1 MEQKVL
7 SVSQLNDIIK
17 ARLDGEPVLQGVY
30 VRGEISNYKV
40 YNSGHHYFTLKDTD
54 ASLKC
59 VMFRS
64 SAASLRFRPE
74 NGMMVIAG
82 GRVSVFPR
90 DGAYQLYCARLIPDG
105 VGDLQL
111 AFVQLKQKLEAEGL
125 FDSAHKKPLPPI
137 PRIVGVVTSADGAA
151 IHDIL
156 RGLHQRWPLC
166 KVRLLAVRVQGE
178 TAPLEIAGA
187 IAYANRFRVCDVLI
201 VGRGGGSIEELWAF
215 NDERVAR
222 AVYASEI
229 PVVSAVGHETDFL
242 ISDFVADLRAATP
255 TYAAQLVAPDVRE
268 MKNKLITMQRS
279 MKESM
284 DRRLSLYRER
294 LGRLSSAHVLQS
306 PVNYIEERRM
316 RLDSVSQRLSGL
328 AAALVQ
334 RKKQSFV
341 RLTAGLHAMS
351 PLAVLSR
358 GYSMATDAQG
368 SIIRFASQL
377 KPGDTFHVKTGSGG
391 IEARAERIVKE
402 EPDGT
407 EQL

>member
-1 MEQKVL
+1 MDQKIL
-7 SVSQLNDIIK
+7 SVSELNAVIK
-17 ARLDGEPVLQGVY
+17 ARLDAEPVLQGVY

-40 YNSGHHYFTLKDTD
+40 YNSGHHYFTLKDAD

-82 GRVSVFPR
+82 GRISVFPR

-111 AFVQLKQKLEAEGL
+111 AFAQLKQKLEAEGL
-125 FDSAHKKPLPPI
+125 FDPAHKKPLPAI
-137 PRIVGVVTSADGAA
+137 PRTVGVVTSADGAA

-156 RGLHQRWPLC
+156 RGLHHRWPLC

-187 IAYANRFRVCDVLI
+187 IAYANRFALCDVLI

-222 AVYASEI
+222 AIYASRI
-229 PVVSAVGHETDFL
+229 PVVSAVGHETDYL
-242 ISDFVADLRAATP
+242 ISDFVADLRAPTP
-255 TYAAQLVAPDVRE
+255 TYAAQLVAPDLNE
-268 MKNKLITMQRS
+268 MKRSLQAMQDS
-279 MKESM
+279 MNAGM
-284 DRRLSLYRER
+284 IRRLNTAKER
-294 LGRLSSAHVLQS
+294 LEHVSSARVLQS
-306 PVNYIEERRM
+306 PLNYIEERRL
-316 RLDSVSQRLSGL
+316 RLDAVSQRLGSL
-328 AAALVQ
+328 ASALVHG
-334 RKKQSFV
+334 KKQTFV

-351 PLAVLSR
+351 PLAVLAR
-358 GYSMATDAQG
+358 GYSMSFDERGNIIRTAAQLSPGDALRVLTGQG
-368 SIIRFASQL
+368 S
-377 KPGDTFHVKTGSGG
+377 
-391 IEARAERIVKE
+391 IEARAERIIS
-402 EPDGT
+402 
-407 EQL
+407 EQ